1 MFDPLGALM
10 DLDQLREEIAAL
22 LKRSENNFKESERI
36 RQKLR
41 GLERQIDNARAAN
54 RLKRGTKTDD
64 RRHLKLGLTESK
76 GPM

>member
-1 MFDPLGALM
+1 M

-22 LKRSENNFKESERI
+22 LKRSEDNVKESERI

-54 RLKRGTKTDD
+54 RLKKRDQD
-64 RRHLKLGLTESK
+64 R
-76 GPM
+76 